1 MFTIKLLRMYNLYM
15 TTLEAYTADFDSYE
29 NVANGGMN
37 GKVFVSTAPNCTKEY
52 ASLQEALAM
61 HADSLDQII
70 LYYQQDGIQKF
81 KKFKVNS

>member
-1 MFTIKLLRMYNLYM
+1 MLLLDLYNLYI

-37 GKVFVSTAPNCTKEY
+37 GKVFVSTAPNCEKEY
-52 ASLQEALAM
+52 TSLQEALVM

-70 LYYQQDGIQKF
+70 LYYQKNGEQLF
-81 KKFKVNS
+81 KKFTLLN

>member
-1 MFTIKLLRMYNLYM
+1 MYNLCM

-37 GKVFVSTAPNCTKEY
+37 GKVFVTTAPNCTKEY
-52 ASLQEALAM
+52 ASLQEALVM

-70 LYYQQDGIQKF
+70 LYYQKDGEQLYRKF
-81 KKFKVNS
+81 TLLN

>member
-1 MFTIKLLRMYNLYM
+1 MYNLYM
-15 TTLEAYTADFDSYE
+15 ITLEAYTTDFDSYE

-52 ASLQEALAM
+52 ASLQEALVM

-70 LYYQQDGIQKF
+70 LYYQKDGEQLFRKF
-81 KKFKVNS
+81 TLLS

>member
-1 MFTIKLLRMYNLYM
+1 M

-37 GKVFVSTAPNCTKEY
+37 GKVFVSTAPNCEKEY
-52 ASLQEALAM
+52 TSLQEALVM

-70 LYYQQDGIQKF
+70 LYYQKNGEQLF
-81 KKFKVNS
+81 KKFTLLN